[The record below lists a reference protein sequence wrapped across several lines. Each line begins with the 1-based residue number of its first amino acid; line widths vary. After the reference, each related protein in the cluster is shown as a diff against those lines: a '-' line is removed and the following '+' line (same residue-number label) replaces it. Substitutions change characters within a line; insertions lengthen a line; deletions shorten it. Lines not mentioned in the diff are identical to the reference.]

1 MLYPVMPG
9 PSLARPQ
16 PRYALPSDARPGHSP
31 GMLYPVMPGHRP
43 GHSPGMLYP
52 VMPGPW
58 PGHSPGMLYPVMPG
72 PSLARPQPR
81 YALPSD
87 AWPGHSPGMLYPV
100 MPGPWPGH
108 SPGMLY
114 PVMPGLATTQVY
126 IAMPPCAP
134 ISCGVVTTTQANVCQ
149 ESIKIPGIQYNAG
162 VFPVWSVTN
171 SDPLLPRS
179 HTEHSVNQSLGLC
192 LLSICR
198 MELCPMAQGHQDW
211 ELVPSPSLIRT
222 GD

>member
-81 YALPSD
+81 YCSN
-87 AWPGHSPGMLYPV
+87 PV
-100 MPGPWPGH
+100 MPGP
-108 SPGMLY
+108 
-114 PVMPGLATTQVY
+114 ATAQVY

-211 ELVPSPSLIRT
+211 ELVPSPSSIRT
-222 GD
+222 GN